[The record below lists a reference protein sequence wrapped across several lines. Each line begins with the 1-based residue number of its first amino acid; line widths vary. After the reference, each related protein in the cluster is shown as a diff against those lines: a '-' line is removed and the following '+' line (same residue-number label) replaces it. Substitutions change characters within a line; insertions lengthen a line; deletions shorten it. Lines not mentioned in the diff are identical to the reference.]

1 MVKITVIDT
10 PSLGNRSYLA
20 TDGRVALVIDPP
32 RDIDLVLAAAADLGV
47 TITHV
52 FETHVHNGYITGG
65 LALARQVGAKYC
77 VNAADRVSFQRTGL
91 RDANVLEVG
100 EMAVRVLATPGH
112 TYTHLSYGLL
122 DASTTAVLAVFTGGS
137 LLCGS
142 TGRPDLLG
150 PEHACALACAQH
162 ASARKLASSLPER
175 TPIYPTHGFGSFC
188 SATPT
193 LGNSSTIGAELAGNP
208 ALTLGR
214 EQFVSTL
221 LASLDAYPAYY
232 AHMAPAKRI
241 AAGEWVVDL
250 RHRQAFAAGHVPGT
264 FGFELSDNFATYLG
278 WLIPWGSPLT
288 LLTDSADEAAAGQR
302 QLARIGISVS
312 SAVIGP
318 PELLADDQPLAAYP
332 VSDFA
337 GLAEA
342 LRRDPI
348 TVLDVR
354 RRSEWETGHLHGAA
368 HIPLH
373 DLPGRLAELPSRPV
387 WVHCQAGYRA
397 AIAASILQAAG
408 QSATAI
414 DDDLARAANAGL
426 TLSRRA

>member
-1 MVKITVIDT
+1 
-10 PSLGNRSYLA
+10 
-20 TDGRVALVIDPP
+20 
-32 RDIDLVLAAAADLGV
+32 
-47 TITHV
+47 
-52 FETHVHNGYITGG
+52 
-65 LALARQVGAKYC
+65 
-77 VNAADRVSFQRTGL
+77 
-91 RDANVLEVG
+91 
-100 EMAVRVLATPGH
+100 MAVRVLATPGH

-122 DASTTAVLAVFTGGS
+122 DASTTARPRRIHRRIAALRVDRPPRLARAPS
-137 LLCGS
+137 MRARWPARS
-142 TGRPDLLG
+142 MPRP
-150 PEHACALACAQH
+150 
-162 ASARKLASSLPER
+162 ASSRRRCPNA

-193 LGNSSTIGAELAGNP
+193 LGNSSTIGAERPATRPCARPGAIRVDLAG
-208 ALTLGR
+208 L
-214 EQFVSTL
+214 
-221 LASLDAYPAYY
+221 LDAYPAYY
-232 AHMAPAKRI
+232 AHMAPANAAGPTAADLTPPPGASAELVRKRI

-373 DLPGRLAELPSRPV
+373 DLPGRLAELPSLPV